1 MVPRLDAPCIG
12 SNSRRGF
19 FKGCD
24 GLSILFEYF
33 VVFVAVFIM
42 NYFMFIRGKKEY
54 NKNKIPTELLYLK
67 KVYHVDVSKI
77 DYGKFVVTYSLIN
90 TFIIAT
96 IYIIIMYL
104 VDTMIFKLIIG
115 AILLI
120 LMIIICYGFLAKYYL
135 WKERDR

>member
-1 MVPRLDAPCIG
+1 MGVILG
-12 SNSRRGF
+12 VV

-24 GLSILFEYF
+24 DLAILFEYF

-67 KVYHVDVSKI
+67 KVYHVNVSKI
-77 DYGKFVVTYSLIN
+77 DYGKFVVIYSLIN

-115 AILLI
+115 AILLV

>member
-1 MVPRLDAPCIG
+1 MVD
-12 SNSRRGF
+12 
-19 FKGCD
+19 
-24 GLSILFEYF
+24 ILFEYL
-33 VVFVAVFIM
+33 VVFVAVFVM
-42 NYFMFIRGKKEY
+42 NYFMFIRGKKKY
-54 NKNKIPTELLYLK
+54 DKNKIPTELLYLK
-67 KVYHVDVSKI
+67 RVYHVDVAKI

-104 VDTMIFKLIIG
+104 VDAMIFKLIIG
-115 AILLI
+115 LVLLI

>member
-1 MVPRLDAPCIG
+1 MGVILG
-12 SNSRRGF
+12 VVF

-24 GLSILFEYF
+24 GLAILFEYF

-77 DYGKFVVTYSLIN
+77 DYGKFLVTYSLIN

-104 VDTMIFKLIIG
+104 VDTMIFKLIVG